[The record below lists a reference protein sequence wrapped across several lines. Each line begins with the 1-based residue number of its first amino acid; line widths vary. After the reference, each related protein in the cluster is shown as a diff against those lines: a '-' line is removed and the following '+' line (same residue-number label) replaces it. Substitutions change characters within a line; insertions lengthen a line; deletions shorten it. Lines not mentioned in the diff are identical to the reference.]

1 MFDLVLKDSLQKD
14 DNQNDKHNSLRFHI
28 FFPTCNY
35 WCQFAFP
42 NNVVHDDLVSLIGIL
57 TNLINIWFLVKKRNK
72 LDFAK
77 SFTNVLILLSVFD
90 LIHLLSGIVVFVI
103 PELSTWF
110 SLNIY
115 PHVLPVW

>member
-1 MFDLVLKDSLQKD
+1 MQTKGLGIKNGS
-14 DNQNDKHNSLRFHI
+14 NWHN
-28 FFPTCNY
+28 FFQHDNY
-35 WCQFAFP
+35 WRQFAFS
-42 NNVVHDDLVSLIGIL
+42 NVGVRDDLVSLIGIL
-57 TNLINIWFLVKKRNK
+57 TNLINIVFLVKKRNK